1 MTWIIHCSQGLT
13 FDFLTFDLTS
23 VTKHGLT
30 YITLLGVHSKEHLHS
45 LSPLLNKK
53 CQVDHFVPNEMFQ
66 LRINAQYKLELLFF

>member
-1 MTWIIHCSQGLT
+1 MTRIIHCSQWLT

-30 YITLLGVHSKEHLHS
+30 YTTLLWVHSKEHLHL

-53 CQVDHFVPNEMFQ
+53 FQVYHFVPNEMFQ
-66 LRINAQYKLELLFF
+66 LKTNAQYKLELLFP